1 MAEQSANSQF
11 VETEV
16 IESAVDERLAAALD
30 ASNYRLTLNIQR
42 ENSKLK
48 LKNHLVYSQ
57 NGGIFKIT
65 QDFISFIFALSQSK
79 KSAVVLDSNEN
90 PVKIDDL
97 VDFYENILDIY
108 QEGMN
113 DYLIEFEKFKKL
125 RTTAKV
131 VTW

>member
-1 MAEQSANSQF
+1 MAEQSANPTI

-16 IESAVDERLAAALD
+16 VEAAVDERLAKALE

-79 KSAVVLDSNEN
+79 KTAVILDSNEN

-97 VDFYENILDIY
+97 EDFYENILDIY

>member
-1 MAEQSANSQF
+1 MAEQSANPII

-16 IESAVDERLAAALD
+16 VEAAVDERLAKALE

-79 KSAVVLDSNEN
+79 KSAVILDSNEN

-97 VDFYENILDIY
+97 EDFYENILDIY

>member
-1 MAEQSANSQF
+1 MAEQSANPTI

-16 IESAVDERLAAALD
+16 VEAAVDERLAKALE

-79 KSAVVLDSNEN
+79 KSAVILDSNEN

-97 VDFYENILDIY
+97 EDFYENILDIY

>member
-1 MAEQSANSQF
+1 MAEQSADPTI

-16 IESAVDERLAAALD
+16 VEAAVDERLARALE
-30 ASNYRLTLNIQR
+30 ASNYRLTLNVQR

-79 KSAVVLDSNEN
+79 KSAVILDSNEN

-97 VDFYENILDIY
+97 EDFYENILDIY

-113 DYLIEFEKFKKL
+113 DYLIEYEKFKKL

>member
-1 MAEQSANSQF
+1 MAERSANPTI

-16 IESAVDERLAAALD
+16 TESAVDERLARALE

-97 VDFYENILDIY
+97 DGFYENILDIY

>member
-1 MAEQSANSQF
+1 MAEQSANPTV
-11 VETEV
+11 VETDVVET
-16 IESAVDERLAAALD
+16 AVDERLAKALE
-30 ASNYRLTLNIQR
+30 ASNYRLTLNVQR

-65 QDFISFIFALSQSK
+65 QDFISFVFVLSQSK
-79 KSAVVLDSNEN
+79 KSAVILDSNEN

-97 VDFYENILDIY
+97 GDFYDSILDIY

-113 DYLIEFEKFKKL
+113 DYLIEYEKFKKL

>member
-1 MAEQSANSQF
+1 MAEQSANPII

-16 IESAVDERLAAALD
+16 VETAVDERLAKALE

-65 QDFISFIFALSQSK
+65 QDFISFIFALSQSRR
-79 KSAVVLDSNEN
+79 SAIILDSNEN
-90 PVKIDDL
+90 PIKIDDL
-97 VDFYENILDIY
+97 EDFYESILDIY

>member
-1 MAEQSANSQF
+1 MATQSANAPV
-11 VETEV
+11 VETE
-16 IESAVDERLAAALD
+16 IIDNTVDERLAKAID
-30 ASNYRLTLNIQR
+30 ASNYRLTLNVQR

-48 LKNHLVYSQ
+48 LKNHLLYSQ

-65 QDFISFIFALSQSK
+65 QDFISFIFAVSQSK
-79 KSAVVLDSNEN
+79 SSAVILDSNEN

-97 VDFYENILDIY
+97 ADFYENILEIY
-108 QEGMN
+108 HEGMN
-113 DYLIEFEKFKKL
+113 DYLLEFEKFKKL

>member
-1 MAEQSANSQF
+1 MAEQSANPTV
-11 VETEV
+11 VETDVVET
-16 IESAVDERLAAALD
+16 AVDERLAKALE
-30 ASNYRLTLNIQR
+30 ASNYRLTLNVQR

-65 QDFISFIFALSQSK
+65 QDFISFVFALSQSK
-79 KSAVVLDSNEN
+79 KSAVILDSNEN

-97 VDFYENILDIY
+97 EDFYESILDIY

-113 DYLIEFEKFKKL
+113 DYLIEYEKFKKL

>member
-1 MAEQSANSQF
+1 MAEQSANPTV
-11 VETEV
+11 VETDVVET
-16 IESAVDERLAAALD
+16 AVDERLAKALE
-30 ASNYRLTLNIQR
+30 ASNYRLTLNVQR

-65 QDFISFIFALSQSK
+65 QDFISFVFALSQSK
-79 KSAVVLDSNEN
+79 KSAVILDSNEN

-97 VDFYENILDIY
+97 GDFYDSLLDIY

-113 DYLIEFEKFKKL
+113 DYLIEYEKFKKL

>member
-1 MAEQSANSQF
+1 MAEQSANPTV
-11 VETEV
+11 VETDVVET
-16 IESAVDERLAAALD
+16 AVDERLAKALE
-30 ASNYRLTLNIQR
+30 ASNYRLTLNVQR

-79 KSAVVLDSNEN
+79 KSAVILDSNEN

-97 VDFYENILDIY
+97 EDFYESILDIY

-113 DYLIEFEKFKKL
+113 DYLVEYEKFKKL

>member
-65 QDFISFIFALSQSK
+65 QDFISFIFALSKSK

-97 VDFYENILDIY
+97 DGFYENILDIY

>member
-1 MAEQSANSQF
+1 MAEQSADPTI

-16 IESAVDERLAAALD
+16 IEAAVDERLARALE

-79 KSAVVLDSNEN
+79 KSTIILDSNEN
-90 PVKIDDL
+90 PVRISDL
-97 VDFYENILDIY
+97 EDFYENILDIY

-113 DYLIEFEKFKKL
+113 DYLVDFEKFKKL

>member
-1 MAEQSANSQF
+1 MAEQSANPTV
-11 VETEV
+11 VETDVVET
-16 IESAVDERLAAALD
+16 AVDERLAKALE

-65 QDFISFIFALSQSK
+65 QDFISFIFVLSQSK
-79 KSAVVLDSNEN
+79 KSAVILDSNEN

-97 VDFYENILDIY
+97 EDFYESILDIY

-113 DYLIEFEKFKKL
+113 DYLIEYEKFKKL

>member
-1 MAEQSANSQF
+1 MAEQSANPTV
-11 VETEV
+11 VETDVVET
-16 IESAVDERLAAALD
+16 AVDERLAKALE

-65 QDFISFIFALSQSK
+65 QDFISFVFALSQSK
-79 KSAVVLDSNEN
+79 KSAVILDSNEN

-97 VDFYENILDIY
+97 EDFYESILDIY

-113 DYLIEFEKFKKL
+113 DYLIEYEKFKKL

>member
-1 MAEQSANSQF
+1 MAEQSANPTI

-16 IESAVDERLAAALD
+16 VEAAVDERLARALES
-30 ASNYRLTLNIQR
+30 SNYRLTLNIQR

-65 QDFISFIFALSQSK
+65 QDFISFIFAISQSK
-79 KSAVVLDSNEN
+79 KSAVILDSNEN

-97 VDFYENILDIY
+97 EDFYENILDIY

-113 DYLIEFEKFKKL
+113 DYLIEYEKFKKL
-125 RTTAKV
+125 RTTSKV